1 MNTVRKIIQSDDAGA
16 VHVELAVGGR
26 PRPVEV
32 VVIWQEVPAAT
43 SWPEGWF
50 EETAGA
56 IQDDSFVRGE
66 QGALEERSAL
76 G

>member
-1 MNTVRKIIQSDDAGA
+1 MNTVRKIVQSDDDGA
-16 VHVELAVGGR
+16 VHVELSVGGR

-32 VVIWQEVPAAT
+32 VVIWQEMPAAT
-43 SWPEGWF
+43 SWPERWF

-56 IQDDSFVRGE
+56 IQDESFVRGE
-66 QGALEERSAL
+66 QGALQERSDL